1 MTNNLDP
8 EIHRILEDHYYDA
21 ERTYNKYQDALKQAA
36 MNQMALIWNSPP
48 ESPSQKHANK
58 SGLIQT
64 NRILTRSLRVSAKI
78 LKALY
83 KCSWE
88 IALALQ
94 DEGYPPRFIF

>member
-1 MTNNLDP
+1 MTNILDP
-8 EIHRILEDHYYDA
+8 EIQRILEDHYYDA

-36 MNQMALIWNSPP
+36 LNQMALTWTSPP
-48 ESPSQKHANK
+48 ESPSQKQTNQ

-64 NRILTRSLRVSAKI
+64 NRILTRSLRVSVKI

-88 IALALQ
+88 IALAFQ
-94 DEGYPPRFIF
+94 DEGIPPRYLF